1 MKTPLFI
8 ILTSIIALLCGAC
21 GSTSENQ
28 VENDLRTAEDAI
40 IRGDMKAA
48 KSVANHLTDG
58 ENLTGLTPRQL
69 GRLSI
74 VYMQLADQADQA
86 DNVSAAIGCYR
97 KAFAVDSDS
106 ATAYYNSVP
115 GEHAMVLSALTHA
128 IDNPADSLTF
138 ADEEPDSI
146 DINANYE

>member
-1 MKTPLFI
+1 MKTPLLI
-8 ILTSIIALLCGAC
+8 ILTSILALLCGAC
-21 GSTSENQ
+21 ESTSDNQ

-40 IRGDMKAA
+40 IRGDMKVA
-48 KSVANHLTDG
+48 KSIANQLTDG
-58 ENLTGLTPRQL
+58 KNFSGLSPRQL

-106 ATAYYNSVP
+106 ATVYYNSVP
-115 GEHAMVLSALTHA
+115 GEHAMILSALTHA
-128 IDNPADSLTF
+128 IDNPTDSLTF

-146 DINANYE
+146 DINANY